1 MNKYPIVSGKRLMK
15 ALKKAGY
22 IIHKGR
28 RGKGG
33 KGSHIVIKHP
43 ADNKKIAVVP
53 DTSKDLAKGLLG
65 TIRRQLKI
73 SRKEFIELL
82 QGS

>member
-1 MNKYPIVSGKRLMK
+1 MNKYPIVSGKRLIK

-22 IIHKGR
+22 VIHKGR

-33 KGSHIVIKHP
+33 KGSHIVMKHP
-43 ADNKKIAVVP
+43 TDNRKIAVVP

-65 TIRRQLKI
+65 TIKRQLKM
-73 SRKEFIELL
+73 SRKEFINLL